1 MNRNRGYYRRQR
13 KRTIQRKERILG
25 FWGSPEE
32 VESWERGAKGR
43 LSKGKIHC
51 SCPICRRK
59 SYDDP
64 TIRDKRAADK
74 AKNMVMNSR
83 ERRQNPMRE
92 RILNKLHDIEKKENV
107 RILLAVESGSR
118 AWGFASPDSDY
129 DVRFIYVRPREAYL
143 RLEKQ
148 RDVIELPIEGELDIN
163 GWDLNKTL
171 RLLHASNPTLFEW
184 FSSPVVYRETA
195 FADEFRAVMQK
206 YFSSKRGLGHYLS
219 MAGGNYR
226 EFLTGDTVK
235 AKKYFYV
242 LRPVLACRWILE
254 KGTPP
259 PMLFSELAE
268 AELDPALLPDVKRL
282 LDLKMNAPEIKVIPK
297 IESINKYLESS
308 IREVHSRIVQMPEDV
323 DPGWEEL
330 NQLFLSQIQ

>member
-1 MNRNRGYYRRQR
+1 M
-13 KRTIQRKERILG
+13 
-25 FWGSPEE
+25 
-32 VESWERGAKGR
+32 
-43 LSKGKIHC
+43 
-51 SCPICRRK
+51 
-59 SYDDP
+59 
-64 TIRDKRAADK
+64 
-74 AKNMVMNSR
+74 
-83 ERRQNPMRE
+83 
-92 RILNKLHDIEKKENV
+92 
-107 RILLAVESGSR
+107 
-118 AWGFASPDSDY
+118 
-129 DVRFIYVRPREAYL
+129 
-143 RLEKQ
+143 
-148 RDVIELPIEGELDIN
+148 
-163 GWDLNKTL
+163 
-171 RLLHASNPTLFEW
+171 
-184 FSSPVVYRETA
+184 YRETA
-195 FADEFRAVMQK
+195 FAAEFRAVMQK

-268 AELDPALLPDVKRL
+268 AELDPALQPDVKRL

-297 IESINKYLESS
+297 IESINEYLESS
-308 IREVHSRIVQMPEDV
+308 IREVRSRIVQMPEDA